1 MRKLA
6 EKQSATR
13 EAEID
18 NLTHR
23 QSRGALLKPEVKQ
36 SEDDN
41 TRDDAGTGTPMCS
54 WSDTRLIGECL
65 AGNELAWAALIHKY
79 KKLIYSIPIKY
90 GATPEDAADILQ
102 LVSLR
107 LFSQLSNLRKTE
119 SLKSWLISVTAH
131 QSFHWKK
138 RRRPGQVDLD
148 SMEPEQADSKVR
160 SHVVLPPQVLEE
172 VEQEEMVR
180 EALRKL
186 PPRCGEMIRLLFY
199 EDPPLP
205 YAEVARRL
213 GLATGS
219 IGFIRGRCLKRL
231 KKIIMEM
238 GF

>member
-1 MRKLA
+1 MRW
-6 EKQSATR
+6 QSP
-13 EAEID
+13 
-18 NLTHR
+18 
-23 QSRGALLKPEVKQ
+23 GALLGPEGKQ
-36 SEDDN
+36 SEDHGASE
-41 TRDDAGTGTPMCS
+41 DAQSGASMST
-54 WSDTRLIGECL
+54 WSDTRLIRECL

-79 KKLIYSIPIKY
+79 KRLIYSIPIKY

-102 LVSLR
+102 AVFLE
-107 LFSQLSNLRKTE
+107 LFSELSNLRKTE
-119 SLKSWLISVTAH
+119 SLRSWLISVTAH

-138 RRRPGQVDLD
+138 RQRPGQVDLD
-148 SMEPEQADSKVR
+148 SMEPEQADTQVR
-160 SHVVLPPQVLEE
+160 STIVLPAQILEE

-186 PPRCGEMIRLLFY
+186 PARCAEMMRLLFY

-231 KKIIMEM
+231 KKIMIEM
-238 GF
+238 RF

>member
-1 MRKLA
+1 MGL
-6 EKQSATR
+6 
-13 EAEID
+13 
-18 NLTHR
+18 
-23 QSRGALLKPEVKQ
+23 EVKQ
-36 SEDDN
+36 LEGHGASDGAP
-41 TRDDAGTGTPMCS
+41 AGASMSS
-54 WSDTRLIGECL
+54 WSDTRLIRECL
-65 AGNELAWAALIHKY
+65 AGNELAWTALIHRY

-90 GATPEDAADILQ
+90 GANPEDAADILQ
-102 LVSLR
+102 GVCLK
-107 LFSQLSNLRKTE
+107 LFSELSNLRKTE
-119 SLKSWLISVTAH
+119 SLRSWLISVTAH

-138 RRRPGQVDLD
+138 RKRPGQVDLD
-148 SMEPEQADSKVR
+148 SMEPEQADIKLR
-160 SHVVLPPQVLEE
+160 STHALPAQVLEE

-231 KKIIMEM
+231 EKVIMEM

>member
-1 MRKLA
+1 MR
-6 EKQSATR
+6 
-13 EAEID
+13 
-18 NLTHR
+18 
-23 QSRGALLKPEVKQ
+23 
-36 SEDDN
+36 
-41 TRDDAGTGTPMCS
+41 S

-107 LFSQLSNLRKTE
+107 LFSELSNLRKTE

-138 RRRPGQVDLD
+138 RQRPGQVDLD
-148 SMEPEQADSKVR
+148 GMKPEQADSKVR
-160 SHVVLPPQVLEE
+160 SSAVLPPQVLEE

-180 EALRKL
+180 EALRNL
-186 PPRCGEMIRLLFY
+186 PLRCGEMIRLLFY

>member
-1 MRKLA
+1 M
-6 EKQSATR
+6 KQSQDYA
-13 EAEID
+13 
-18 NLTHR
+18 
-23 QSRGALLKPEVKQ
+23 G
-36 SEDDN
+36 
-41 TRDDAGTGTPMCS
+41 DDAHTGAAMRS
-54 WSDTRLIGECL
+54 WSDTRLIRECL

-102 LVSLR
+102 SVSLR
-107 LFSQLSNLRKTE
+107 LFLELSNLRKTE

-138 RRRPGQVDLD
+138 RQRPGQVDLD
-148 SMEPEQADSKVR
+148 GLEPEHADTKVR
-160 SHVVLPPQVLEE
+160 SSVVLPPQVLEE

-199 EDPPLP
+199 EDPPLL

-231 KKIIMEM
+231 KKIIMKM
-238 GF
+238 RF